1 MASGSPAEQAS
12 VASHDL
18 KASDDLKAI
27 PKQLQLSPQLQQQA
41 PDAALL
47 DILLSA
53 VSTTV
58 GDEGLDLPWKC
69 FVCVVSM
76 CMLVPLATNLALQVC
91 VY

>member
-1 MASGSPAEQAS
+1 

-18 KASDDLKAI
+18 KAL
-27 PKQLQLSPQLQQQA
+27 PQLLQLSPQLLQQAPQMLQQAPQLLQQA

-58 GDEGLDLPWKC
+58 GNKGLDLPWKC

-91 VY
+91 VC

>member
-1 MASGSPAEQAS
+1 MASP
-12 VASHDL
+12 DL
-18 KASDDLKAI
+18 KAF
-27 PKQLQLSPQLQQQA
+27 PQLLQQAPQLLQQAPQLLQQAPQMLQQA

-53 VSTTV
+53 VSTMV
-58 GDEGLDLPWKC
+58 GNEGLDLPWKC

-91 VY
+91 VC

>member
-1 MASGSPAEQAS
+1 MGSDDLEAS
-12 VASHDL
+12 ASHDV
-18 KASDDLKAI
+18 KAL
-27 PKQLQLSPQLQQQA
+27 PQLLPQLLQQAPQLLQQA

-47 DILLSA
+47 DILLSV

-58 GDEGLDLPWKC
+58 GDEGLALPWKC

-91 VY
+91 V